1 MSDSN
6 DKRLIES
13 KKMIEN
19 RNKWT
24 STVKLLSEKLKL
36 DVKDVIELQSEAIS
50 YRQIVVEEINI
61 YSVKI
66 LKLVQKIKVLYK
78 DRFEFY
84 AQEYQIKTVSSE
96 KVRLIDSD
104 MSENQSF
111 IDEMDQH
118 VNFLRENASMNKC
131 SIFKYISNEEDFK
144 ISANVRWTSNARS
157 MWYDEL

>member
-118 VNFLRENASMNKC
+118 VNFLRETTRNLDNIIYGIKNK
-131 SIFKYISNEEDFK
+131 I
-144 ISANVRWTSNARS
+144 
-157 MWYDEL
+157 ELTNILGGYK